1 VSYEALIAAQAKR
14 LTKKRERGFM
24 QYDWPSAEQITD
36 RFDRMAWLDDCRTY
50 ADLYVPP
57 APERVELSHTGWL
70 DEFASYKIWL
80 DQYAPPKPV
89 RMELSHTEWAD
100 GYKEWL
106 AEQRAGIAALRA
118 DIAAAAMRRPC
129 FAENEI

>member
-36 RFDRMAWLDDCRTY
+36 RFDRMAWRDDCR

-57 APERVELSHTGWL
+57 APERVELSH
-70 DEFASYKIWL
+70 
-80 DQYAPPKPV
+80 
-89 RMELSHTEWAD
+89 MEWVD
-100 GYKEWL
+100 GYRKW
-106 AEQRAGIAALRA
+106 RA
-118 DIAAAAMRRPC
+118 DADVAYHGSPC

>member
-36 RFDRMAWLDDCRTY
+36 RFDRMAWRDDCRAY

-57 APERVELSHTGWL
+57 APEHVEVRRT
-70 DEFASYKIWL
+70 
-80 DQYAPPKPV
+80 PV
-89 RMELSHTEWAD
+89 YEHEMSHTEWAD
-100 GYKEWL
+100 GYKRWQ
-106 AEQRAGIAALRA
+106 AEALRNRLPPVQGLA
-118 DIAAAAMRRPC
+118 RLPC

>member
-24 QYDWPSAEQITD
+24 QYDWPSADQITE
-36 RFDRMAWLDDCRTY
+36 RFDRMNWLDDWRSDCRTY

-57 APERVELSHTGWL
+57 APERVELSH
-70 DEFASYKIWL
+70 
-80 DQYAPPKPV
+80 
-89 RMELSHTEWAD
+89 MEWAD
-100 GYKEWL
+100 GYKQWRDAHKTPSYIGVFGLDPEWHER
-106 AEQRAGIAALRA
+106 AEQGKAYRRLR
-118 DIAAAAMRRPC
+118 C

>member
-36 RFDRMAWLDDCRTY
+36 RFDRMNWPTVLTWRDDWRDDCRTY

-57 APERVELSHTGWL
+57 APERVELSH
-70 DEFASYKIWL
+70 
-80 DQYAPPKPV
+80 
-89 RMELSHTEWAD
+89 MEWAD
-100 GYKEWL
+100 GYKQWRDAHKTPSYIGVFGLDPEWHER
-106 AEQRAGIAALRA
+106 AEQGKAYRRLR
-118 DIAAAAMRRPC
+118 C

>member
-36 RFDRMAWLDDCRTY
+36 RFDRMAWRDDCRAY

-57 APERVELSHTGWL
+57 APGSYGFDGLRISVCSKCLETKCHCPEPVELSH
-70 DEFASYKIWL
+70 
-80 DQYAPPKPV
+80 
-89 RMELSHTEWAD
+89 MEWAD
-100 GYKEWL
+100 GYKEWQ
-106 AEQRAGIAALRA
+106 AN
-118 DIAAAAMRRPC
+118 RRLPPC

>member
-1 VSYEALIAAQAKR
+1 MSYEALIAAQAKR

-57 APERVELSHTGWL
+57 APERVELSH
-70 DEFASYKIWL
+70 
-80 DQYAPPKPV
+80 
-89 RMELSHTEWAD
+89 MEWAD
-100 GYKEWL
+100 GYKEWQ
-106 AEQRAGIAALRA
+106 AN
-118 DIAAAAMRRPC
+118 RRFPPC

>member
-1 VSYEALIAAQAKR
+1 VDVVSYEALIAAQAKR
-14 LTKKRERGFM
+14 LTKKRERNWRD
-24 QYDWPSAEQITD
+24 DWRS
-36 RFDRMAWLDDCRTY
+36 DCRTY

-57 APERVELSHTGWL
+57 APERV
-70 DEFASYKIWL
+70 
-80 DQYAPPKPV
+80 
-89 RMELSHTEWAD
+89 ELSHTEWAD